1 MEKDLLQA
9 SQVLSVLVEE
19 RRGDVRMAWDE
30 IKRRGKGWEKRVS
43 SGLSRLKS
51 FYPHAQRVISAFL
64 RK

>member
-19 RRGDVRMAWDE
+19 RPGDVRMAWDE
-30 IKRRGKGWEKRVS
+30 IKRRGKGWGKRVS

-51 FYPHAQRVISAFL
+51 FYPDAQRVISAFL